1 MIDKFKNSHTIR
13 EIQPG
18 AYAMAIDPVAEG
30 ALVPKKDGPF
40 NVVRRTAFGAYELQ
54 DATGEILPRHY
65 APEQLN
71 VVTQDLAQPSE
82 ESYEV
87 ESILGHTSQDGKLL
101 YKVHWKGYS
110 ENEDSLIPYEQ
121 FDSDKLVHQYWKGIN
136 KTNPHVVAK
145 QHRKKLKTQK
155 EELKHHLATTAT
167 TSTKRQTPAVSSNAN
182 GNSAD
187 THQVRRSGRGK
198 KARL

>member
-1 MIDKFKNSHTIR
+1 ISSDKQKKMIDKFNNSHTIR

-18 AYAMAIDPVAEG
+18 AFVMAIDPIAEG

-40 NVVRRTAFGAYELQ
+40 KVVRRTTFGAYELQ
-54 DATGEILPRHY
+54 DATGDILPRHY

-87 ESILGHTSQDGKLL
+87 ESILGHSLEDGQLL

-110 ENEDSLIPYEQ
+110 ENEDSFIPYE
-121 FDSDKLVHQYWKGIN
+121 
-136 KTNPHVVAK
+136 
-145 QHRKKLKTQK
+145 
-155 EELKHHLATTAT
+155 
-167 TSTKRQTPAVSSNAN
+167 
-182 GNSAD
+182 
-187 THQVRRSGRGK
+187 
-198 KARL
+198 